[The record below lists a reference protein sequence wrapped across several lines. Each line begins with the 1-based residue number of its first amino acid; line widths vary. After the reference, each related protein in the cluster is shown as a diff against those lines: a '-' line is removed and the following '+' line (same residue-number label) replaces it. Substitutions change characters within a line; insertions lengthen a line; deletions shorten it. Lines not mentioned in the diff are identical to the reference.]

1 MFYNI
6 LNIFFVMLEF
16 LICKRSIDIE
26 SVLNKLEERKLF
38 IIDIINEKMD
48 FFNESKF
55 VFVIILF

>member
-1 MFYNI
+1 
-6 LNIFFVMLEF
+6 MLEF

-48 FFNESKF
+48 LFNESKF